1 MSRKPLQSLSNQL
14 QFVVMNL
21 QSARKHWKFVTTDCD
36 WLLSDCTVGC
46 VKNVSKRVFKNLL
59 AFFAAILCILL
70 GYLAKKAFQRIFDG
84 GKLTSKRGPPI
95 KKWKFHVA
103 QTWACGV
110 SIQRQ
115 WSGMLALCTQKSIWV
130 SVSGEV
136 AQKGQISKC
145 TLIFALFGLL
155 LQIRSPK
162 LISEC
167 TAPTFQVIASG

>member
-1 MSRKPLQSLSNQL
+1 MEFCDKIAWILVKISAKSTKLPKFPRSNAATLQGFL
-14 QFVVMNL
+14 
-21 QSARKHWKFVTTDCD
+21 
-36 WLLSDCTVGC
+36 WLWIGVDS
-46 VKNVSKRVFKNLL
+46 VSKRVLRNLL
-59 AFFAAILCILL
+59 SFLAAILCIIM
-70 GYLAKKAFQRIFDG
+70 GYLAKKGFQRIFDG

-167 TAPTFQVIASG
+167 TAPTFQAIASG